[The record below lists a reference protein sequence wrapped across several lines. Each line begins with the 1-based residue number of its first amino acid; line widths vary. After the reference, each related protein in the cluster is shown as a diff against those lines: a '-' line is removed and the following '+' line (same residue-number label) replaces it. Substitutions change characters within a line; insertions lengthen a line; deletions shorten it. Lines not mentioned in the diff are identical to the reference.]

1 MNWTS
6 TGADL
11 AIIFMQM
18 GVSRLVDGICD
29 GYVLAVGKL
38 VHRANGME
46 SARPVGGVR
55 QRL

>member
-11 AIIFMQM
+11 AIIFMLM

-38 VHRANGME
+38 VHRANGMA